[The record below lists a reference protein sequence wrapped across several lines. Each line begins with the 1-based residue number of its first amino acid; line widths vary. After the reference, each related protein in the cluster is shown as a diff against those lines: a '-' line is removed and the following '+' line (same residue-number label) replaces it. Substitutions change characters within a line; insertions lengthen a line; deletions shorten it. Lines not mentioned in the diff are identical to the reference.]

1 MRSAQQVLQEVF
13 GYNQF
18 RQGQAEIVKNVL
30 AGRDSLVLMP
40 TGGGKSLCY
49 QVPALLL
56 DGLTVVVSPLISL
69 MKDQVDSLKRNG
81 VEAAYLNS
89 TLTREQSQQLF
100 SQLNRGQIKLLYISP
115 ERLMYGDFMD
125 NFDRWQ
131 VCLLAVDEAHCI
143 SQWGHDF
150 RPEYAALGQIKQRFA
165 ALPVIALTATADQA
179 TREDILARLM
189 LHDPFLFKAS
199 FDRPNIRYTVQEKYH
214 PWQQLRDYVKTRSDE
229 CGIIYCGSRRRV
241 EELAAK
247 LTGEGIH
254 AAAYHARLAL
264 EERQRVQEA
273 FQRDEL
279 NVVVA
284 TVAFG
289 MGIDK
294 PNVRYV
300 IHYDIP
306 RNIEAYYQET
316 GRGGRD
322 GLPSEAVMLYD
333 PADAARLRRM
343 IDETADEQ
351 QRRVESHKF
360 NAMVAFG
367 EAQTCR
373 RQVLLNY
380 FGDYQA
386 QPCGNC
392 DVCLDP
398 PQRYDGLEDAQ
409 KALSCVYRLNQSY
422 GIGYVI
428 EVLRG
433 SLNQRIV
440 EQGHDK
446 LSTHGIGK
454 NHSHEHWLSVLRQ
467 LIHQGLLSQNIT
479 RASVLQL
486 TPASRSVLRGE
497 IALDLALPR
506 INVASTKRHKPVAFY
521 DKRLFAL
528 LRRLRKQLADEEAV
542 PPFVVFN
549 DAALIEMA
557 QALPSNEREFL
568 NISGVGHKK
577 LERYGQAFLDA
588 IIRYQNNPLSA

>member
-1 MRSAQQVLQEVF
+1 MKSAQQVLQNVF
-13 GYNQF
+13 GYHDF
-18 RQGQAEIVKNVL
+18 RPGQASIVEQVL

-49 QVPALLL
+49 QVPAMLL

-69 MKDQVDSLKRNG
+69 MKDQVDALLRNG
-81 VEAAYLNS
+81 VNAAYLNS
-89 TLTREQSQQLF
+89 TLSWEQTQALFGQLIRRE
-100 SQLNRGQIKLLYISP
+100 IKLLYVSP
-115 ERLMYGDFMD
+115 ERLLHGDFLS
-125 NFDRWQ
+125 NFESWQ
-131 VCLLAVDEAHCI
+131 VKLLAIDEAHCI

-150 RPEYAALGQIKQRFA
+150 RPEYSALGQIKARFSQ
-165 ALPVIALTATADQA
+165 LPVIALTATADQT
-179 TREDILARLM
+179 TREDILSRLQ
-189 LHDPFLFKAS
+189 LQNPFLYQAS
-199 FDRPNIRYTVQEKYH
+199 FDRPNIRYTVQEKYR
-214 PWQQLRDYVKTRSDE
+214 PWQQLQDFVKAHHDE
-229 CGIIYCGSRRRV
+229 CGIIYCTSRRRV
-241 EELAAK
+241 EELASK
-247 LTGEGIH
+247 LTGQGYS
-254 AAAYHARLAL
+254 AAAYHARLGLA
-264 EERQRVQEA
+264 ERQRVQEA

-279 NVVVA
+279 SIVVA

-322 GLPSEAVMLYD
+322 GLPTEAVMFYD
-333 PADAARLRRM
+333 PSDAARIRRM
-343 IDETADEQ
+343 IDETSDER

-360 NAMVAFG
+360 NAMVAFA

-380 FGDYQA
+380 FGDYHA
-386 QPCGNC
+386 EPCGNC

-440 EQGHDK
+440 EQGHQQ

-454 NHSHEHWLSVLRQ
+454 NRSHDHWMSVLRQ
-467 LIHQGLLSQNIT
+467 LIHLGLLTQNIT
-479 RASVLQL
+479 RGSVLQL
-486 TPASRSVLRGE
+486 TQAARAVLRGDV
-497 IALDLALPR
+497 ALELAVPR
-506 INVASTKRHKPVAFY
+506 LDVASKRHKPVTFY

-528 LRRLRKQLADEEAV
+528 LRRLRKQLADEEEV

-549 DAALIEMA
+549 DASLIEMV
-557 QALPSNEREFL
+557 QQLPTNERELL

>member
-1 MRSAQQVLQEVF
+1 MKSAQQVLQDVF
-13 GYNQF
+13 GYHDF
-18 RQGQAEIVKNVL
+18 RPGQANIVEQVL

-49 QVPALLL
+49 QVPAMLLE
-56 DGLTVVVSPLISL
+56 GLTIVVSPLISL
-69 MKDQVDSLKRNG
+69 MKDQVDALARNG
-81 VEAAYLNS
+81 VDAAYLNS
-89 TLTREQSQQLF
+89 TLSWEQTQALYGQLI
-100 SQLNRGQIKLLYISP
+100 RHEIKLLYVSP
-115 ERLMYGDFMD
+115 ERLLHGDFLS
-125 NFDRWQ
+125 NFESWQ
-131 VCLLAVDEAHCI
+131 VQLLAVDEAHCI

-150 RPEYAALGQIKQRFA
+150 RPEYSALGQIKARFA
-165 ALPVIALTATADQA
+165 NLPIIALTATADQT
-179 TREDILARLM
+179 TREDILSRLQ
-189 LHDPFLFKAS
+189 LRDPFLYQAS
-199 FDRPNIRYTVQEKYH
+199 FDRPNIRYTVQEKYR
-214 PWQQLRDYVKTRSDE
+214 PLQQLQDFVKAHHDE
-229 CGIIYCGSRRRV
+229 CGIIYCTSRRRV

-247 LTGEGIH
+247 LTGQGYS
-254 AAAYHARLAL
+254 AAAYHARLGL
-264 EERQRVQEA
+264 SERQRVQEA

-279 NVVVA
+279 TIVVA

-322 GLPSEAVMLYD
+322 GLPTEAVMFYD
-333 PADAARLRRM
+333 PSDAARIRRM
-343 IDETADEQ
+343 IDETSDEN

-360 NAMVAFG
+360 NAMVAFA

-380 FGDYQA
+380 FGEYHPE
-386 QPCGNC
+386 PCGNC

-409 KALSCVYRLNQSY
+409 KALSCVYRLNQSF

-440 EQGHDK
+440 EQGHHQ

-454 NHSHEHWLSVLRQ
+454 NRSHDHWMSVLRQ
-467 LIHQGLLSQNIT
+467 LIHLGLLTQNIT
-479 RASVLQL
+479 RGSVLQL
-486 TPASRSVLRGE
+486 TQAARAVLRGDV
-497 IALDLALPR
+497 ALELAVPR
-506 INVASTKRHKPVAFY
+506 LDVASKRHKPVTFY

-528 LRRLRKQLADEEAV
+528 LRRLRKQLADEEEV

-549 DAALIEMA
+549 DASLIEMA
-557 QALPSNEREFL
+557 QQLPTNERELL